1 MGFAVSFFES
11 GLAQMH
17 LDLGSLQTEVSGLL
31 LHVADGEV
39 EMLRLAQ
46 HGNFISLKTGD
57 FGWTKVLWAPQV
69 HLLNP
74 FFLNLHSRTPHH
86 FPTQSKSFR

>member
-1 MGFAVSFFES
+1 MSINLGFSKPFGFAQLRRRMGFAVSFFES

-57 FGWTKVLWAPQV
+57 FGWTKVL
-69 HLLNP
+69 
-74 FFLNLHSRTPHH
+74 
-86 FPTQSKSFR
+86 